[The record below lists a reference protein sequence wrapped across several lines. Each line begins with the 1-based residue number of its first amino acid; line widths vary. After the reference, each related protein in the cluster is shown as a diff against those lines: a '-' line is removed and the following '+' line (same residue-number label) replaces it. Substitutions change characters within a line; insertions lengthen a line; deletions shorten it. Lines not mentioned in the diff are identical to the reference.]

1 MAKKGKKTNVMRI
14 LDKEKIDYDTK
25 SYDYT
30 EEDLSGVHAAAALG
44 YGIQDDHYQG
54 RQDRSGC
61 FLPSF

>member
-30 EEDLSGVHAAAALG
+30 EEDLSGVHAAV
-44 YGIQDDHYQG
+44 H
-54 RQDRSGC
+54 
-61 FLPSF
+61 